1 MQPVKMIASIS
12 TFDLAKLDPLIVSGE
27 VAGIP
32 VDLVIDSGSSL
43 TLINQKLF
51 SRLTCHLRQQ
61 IQYLPS
67 ILSVQ
72 LPDASHLRIR
82 CALLLPITIAN
93 STCHQ
98 TVYVVPLLSRL
109 CIIGN
114 DFIKFHNLQIDGG
127 QQTAYFQSPHH
138 DL

>member
-1 MQPVKMIASIS
+1 MRTIAPVS
-12 TFDLAKLDPLIVSGE
+12 TFHLAKLTPLVISGE

-43 TLINQKLF
+43 TLINQTLF
-51 SRLTCHLRQQ
+51 SRLTCHLRQL
-61 IQYLPS
+61 IQYPSS

-72 LPDASHLRIR
+72 LPDASHLKIR
-82 CALLLPITIAN
+82 STLPLPITIAN
-93 STCHQ
+93 STCQH

-114 DFIKFHNLQIDGG
+114 DFIKLHNLQIDGG
-127 QQTAYFQSPHH
+127 QQTAYFESQRH

>member
-1 MQPVKMIASIS
+1 MKTVPPVS
-12 TFDLAKLDPLIVSGE
+12 TFHFAKLDPLIVSGE

-32 VDLVIDSGSSL
+32 VGLVIDSGSSL

-51 SRLTCHLRQQ
+51 SRLPFHLRQR
-61 IQYLPS
+61 IRYPPS

-82 CALLLPITIAN
+82 YALSLPITIAN
-93 STCHQ
+93 STCYH
-98 TVYVVPLLSRL
+98 TVYVVPQLSRL

-114 DFIKFHNLQIDGG
+114 DLIKLHNLQIDGG
-127 QQTAYFQSPHH
+127 QQTVHFDSPHYY
-138 DL
+138 L